1 MVNGQYKQQIA
12 DRNQRYW
19 MEELGLFLGVW
30 RGQKAEVKAFWLR
43 WWDQSE
49 TLLLWG
55 SEQIDQER
63 QRAEQAKAQLVQVA
77 RSLLTQ
83 GMAPS
88 QVAELV
94 GLSAAQVE
102 ELAAEA

>member
-1 MVNGQYKQQIA
+1 
-12 DRNQRYW
+12 
-19 MEELGLFLGVW
+19 MEELGLFFGVW

-63 QRAEQAKAQLVQVA
+63 QRAEQQRQRAEQAEAQLVQVA

-94 GLSAAQVE
+94 GLSVAQVE